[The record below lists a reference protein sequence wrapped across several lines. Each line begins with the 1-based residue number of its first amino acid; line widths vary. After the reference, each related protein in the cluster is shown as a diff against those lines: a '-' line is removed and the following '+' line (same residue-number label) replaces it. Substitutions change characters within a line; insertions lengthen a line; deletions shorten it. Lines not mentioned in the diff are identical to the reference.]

1 MRQIRVKYLQRGA
14 TMVEFALIA
23 PVLMLLGLGLVQV
36 GLVFHAKSALSF
48 ALQEAARAGA
58 VGNATP
64 DSIQKGFLTGMVP
77 YMGGGLNAADLAA
90 TLAKATAEFTRGSAE
105 NWIRIQQLSPTPQS
119 FSDWQENGL
128 DDNGK
133 QVVEIPNANLPLLRC
148 TRMPTGGT
156 SGNRSSSACGG
167 AGEPVG
173 STSQQTLADANLLKL
188 KLTYGVQ
195 LGIPFI
201 NRIVGK
207 ALAMAAGCQAP
218 GKQQVGPLNLGTPSV
233 NGADPTACAAYNA
246 VDSSGNPDPRLPVS
260 LAVTVRMQSPARVA
274 SNQSW
279 FDVVARSRDANTSGA
294 KLGNGTVDAA
304 SEFAPLPVAQL
315 NPNSVTQTADTQ
327 NKTGVGSTLIG
338 DQHAGAPASTGG
350 PPATAGPPG
359 HVCTDDAP

>member
-1 MRQIRVKYLQRGA
+1 MRNRIAKKYSGGA

-23 PVLMLLGLGLVQV
+23 PVLMLVGLGLVQV

-58 VGNATP
+58 VNNASP
-64 DSIQKGFLTGMVP
+64 DSIKTGFLTGMVP
-77 YMGGGLNAADLAA
+77 YMGGGLNAADIAA

-105 NWIRIQQLSPTPQS
+105 SWIRMQQLSPTPQS

-128 DDNGK
+128 DDNGN
-133 QVVEIPNANLPLLRC
+133 QVVEIPNANLPVLRC
-148 TRMPTGGT
+148 TRMPTGGA
-156 SGNRSSSACGG
+156 SGYRSSSACGG

-173 STSQQTLADANLLKL
+173 STSQQTLSDANLLKL

-218 GKQQVGPLNLGTPSV
+218 GKQQVGELNLGTPSV
-233 NGADPTACAAYNA
+233 NAADPTACAAYNA

-260 LAVTVRMQSPARVA
+260 LAVTVRMQSPARA
-274 SNQSW
+274 AGNQSW
-279 FDVVARSRDANTSGA
+279 FDVMARSRDANTSGV
-294 KLGNGTVDAA
+294 KLGNGTVDPA

-315 NPNSVTQTADTQ
+315 NPNGVTQSADTQ

-338 DQHAGAPASTGG
+338 DQNAGTLPPTPAPPST
-350 PPATAGPPG
+350 GPPG